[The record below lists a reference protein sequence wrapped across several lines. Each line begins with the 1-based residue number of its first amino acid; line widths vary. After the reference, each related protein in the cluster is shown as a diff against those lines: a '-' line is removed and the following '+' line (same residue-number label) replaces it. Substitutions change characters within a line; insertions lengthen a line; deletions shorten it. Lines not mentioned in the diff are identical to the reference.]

1 MKLQIIAQHEGGQ
14 PVTVIP
20 HESGV
25 SQSTV
30 SAILKDEGIGGAV
43 KSSLFTLLSLP
54 LSLGELD
61 RSRIQR
67 NDLWAGQKGMCS
79 ACHSAC

>member
-1 MKLQIIAQHEGGQ
+1 MSFCGVLLLVGRRKKKVITLKMKLQIIAQHEGGQ

-43 KSSLFTLLSLP
+43 KS
-54 LSLGELD
+54 
-61 RSRIQR
+61 
-67 NDLWAGQKGMCS
+67 
-79 ACHSAC
+79 